1 MGILDFT
8 FDDYETEP
16 QKSEVLH
23 NIKLKNQNGNIFYDK
38 LTYIYLEMPNF
49 KLEEH
54 ELKTNMDKW
63 LFFIKHLED
72 FQSIPQIFM
81 DSVFENAF
89 QKAELAGFNQ
99 TQMDAYEE
107 SLKHYRDLKNV
118 IDTAFDDGK
127 LEGMEEGKLKGI
139 EEGKIET
146 AKKAKEIGLSILDI
160 VILTGLTEE
169 EINKMK

>member
-1 MGILDFT
+1 
-8 FDDYETEP
+8 
-16 QKSEVLH
+16 
-23 NIKLKNQNGNIFYDK
+23 
-38 LTYIYLEMPNF
+38 
-49 KLEEH
+49 
-54 ELKTNMDKW
+54 
-63 LFFIKHLED
+63 LED

-81 DSVFENAF
+81 DSVYENAF

-107 SLKHYRDLKNV
+107 SLKHYRNLKNV

-127 LEGMEEGKLKGI
+127 LEGI

-146 AKKAKEIGLSILDI
+146 ARKAIEMGLSNHDI
-160 VILTGLTEE
+160 VLLTGLTEE

>member
-1 MGILDFT
+1 
-8 FDDYETEP
+8 
-16 QKSEVLH
+16 
-23 NIKLKNQNGNIFYDK
+23 
-38 LTYIYLEMPNF
+38 MPNF
-49 KLEEH
+49 KLEEP

-127 LEGMEEGKLKGI
+127 LKGI
-139 EEGKIET
+139 EEGKTET
-146 AKKAKEIGLSILDI
+146 ARKAKEMGLSIHDI